1 MMRAMVY
8 RTFYALLAMIPVI
21 IVLEIL
27 DVSTVMRGLI
37 LASTSFVVFTI
48 ALRWRRPH

>member
-21 IVLEIL
+21 VVLEVL
-27 DVSTVMRGLI
+27 DVSTAVRGLV
-37 LASTSFVVFTI
+37 LASTSFVVFAI
-48 ALRWRRPH
+48 ALRWRRSP